1 MSVPNQYKGFSKL
14 PEAVQQKMSPELAR
28 KYQMGGSVMQ
38 RPLFRQMGGAA
49 ASPPMAPAPAPVMPM
64 APPPN
69 QGMDQRLAFAEQ
81 AGQQLGTEAAMET
94 MTRLDGAQDYE
105 TLIDGIRGNEKPI
118 EARYAELAGLV
129 GEQDAR
135 QTPESVLTLTQPTIM
150 MTEQGG

>member
-49 ASPPMAPAPAPVMPM
+49 APPPMAPAPAPAMPM

-69 QGMDQRLAFAEQ
+69 QGMDQRLALQSKQVSSLEQ
-81 AGQQLGTEAAMET
+81 K
-94 MTRLDGAQDYE
+94 RLW
-105 TLIDGIRGNEKPI
+105 KP
-118 EARYAELAGLV
+118 
-129 GEQDAR
+129 
-135 QTPESVLTLTQPTIM
+135 
-150 MTEQGG
+150 